1 MTIISPNLQD
11 KVMTMMVS
19 SIVIVPPLPAFI
31 IPFSSDSPRPPR
43 RPRHRLGHRRGMFSS
58 EFSRQR
64 LPSPNARSVHWRIV
78 GLSLIISHSAH
89 SLCWHCDP
97 RLVCIVAL
105 YSLEIL
111 SAAILSFSSSPRP
124 VCPRLVSAAH

>member
-11 KVMTMMVS
+11 KVVTMMVS
-19 SIVIVPPLPAFI
+19 CIFIVPPLPAFI

-43 RPRHRLGHRRGMFSS
+43 RPRHRLGHRRRMFSS

-64 LPSPNARSVHWRIV
+64 LPSPNAQFSG